1 MATLKI
7 KSESSAGFV
16 FDEAFNDD
24 LRPKMPRKKAV
35 AVASTPTVGFNKLS
49 LLTPEDCAGADD
61 YVEHLRHLSNGGGGG
76 GEVVS
81 VAAVDE
87 FRRYQF
93 NLTKKVQDEVDA
105 MFQVGPRPPKSVE
118 HHCYAIKWHTFA
130 SALIT
135 PINAKIA

>member
-1 MATLKI
+1 M
-7 KSESSAGFV
+7 SAGFV

-24 LRPKMPRKKAV
+24 RHPKMPRKKAV

-61 YVEHLRHLSNGGGGG
+61 YVEHLRHLSNGGG
-76 GEVVS
+76 EAVS

-105 MFQVGPRPPKSVE
+105 MFQVGPRQKESVE
-118 HHCYAIKWHTFA
+118 HHCYGHQMAYFFVTDV
-130 SALIT
+130 
-135 PINAKIA
+135 